1 MGNLRTG
8 ATESLVWLP
17 VPVIPV
23 LRMQTQEDH
32 EFETSL
38 DCRVRPPSQGKRAK
52 QKQNKKAKRKGRR
65 GEDAASS
72 VG

>member
-1 MGNLRTG
+1 M
-8 ATESLVWLP
+8 ESLVWLP
-17 VPVIPV
+17 VSVIPV
-23 LRMQTQEDH
+23 LRMQRQEDH

-38 DCRVRPPSQGKRAK
+38 NCTVRPHLKETEQK
-52 QKQNKKAKRKGRR
+52 QKQNKEAKRKGRR